1 MGKKAKDKKKHRRPI
16 VSISEIPTVID
27 SMELLEYI
35 EKQADLDWD
44 SLVELYG
51 KDWVTEDFI
60 RRHWM
65 DGVGNRAISGRGN
78 LSKEFIDEFSER
90 LQWHIMLEKQQFD
103 EIMLE
108 KYYSHIKY
116 LWEEVLRYQRNV
128 SESFVINHSI
138 DIERETALLALEE
151 NKVMPDITK
160 NNIREFLLCHSRE
173 QSYDDALAVAADEQI
188 WESLGTRYDI
198 SSSGDLE
205 SEFIEKFKDRLDW
218 HIMLESQQFDEAFF
232 EKYYDDYIYPELY
245 TLMQF
250 QDVPESFVKHH
261 LEDFDNDD
269 VAAIDDNKVMSDERK
284 KNIVGLFPKERQE
297 EIIGL
302 FWEDSDTSKLFEEVE

>member
-1 MGKKAKDKKKHRRPI
+1 MGKKAKGKKKHRRPI

-35 EKQADLDWD
+35 EMQADLDWD

-78 LSKEFIDEFSER
+78 LSKGFIDEFSER

-173 QSYDDALAVAADEQI
+173 QSYDDAVAVAADEQI

-205 SEFIEKFKDRLDW
+205 PEFIEKFKDRLDW
-218 HIMLESQQFDEAFF
+218 QVLLNSQQFDEAFF
-232 EKYYDDYIYPELY
+232 EKYYDYIYPERFA
-245 TLMQF
+245 LMQY
-250 QDVPESFVKHH
+250 QDVPESFVKRH
-261 LEDFDNDD
+261 LEDFDNNDI
-269 VAAIDDNKVMSDERK
+269 AAIDDNEVMSDEHK
-284 KNIVGLFPKERQE
+284 KNIVRLFPKERQK

-302 FWEDSDTSKLFEEVE
+302 FWEDSNTCKLFEEVE